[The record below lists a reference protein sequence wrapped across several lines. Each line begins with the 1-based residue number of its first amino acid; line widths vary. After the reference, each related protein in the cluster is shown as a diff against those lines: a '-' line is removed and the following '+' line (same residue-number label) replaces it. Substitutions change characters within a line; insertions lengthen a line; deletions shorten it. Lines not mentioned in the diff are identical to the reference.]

1 MKIICQQATIKDV
14 QLMNVSAL
22 NCLIIYIFVLDFNAG
37 LTGHIKYAGN
47 LTQSL

>member
-14 QLMNVSAL
+14 RLMNVSAL
-22 NCLIIYIFVLDFNAG
+22 NCLIIYIFVLNFNTE

-47 LTQSL
+47 LTRNL